1 MSLLR
6 PHEKEGKQ
14 IFAAAG
20 LKVRCADKAAVEDL
34 VLEGCF
40 LRFATTANDS
50 NVPTS
55 HSKLVVPGR
64 YLIDAHL
71 SSKTQTTNILVR
83 IF

>member
-1 MSLLR
+1 MNL
-6 PHEKEGKQ
+6 HN
-14 IFAAAG
+14 
-20 LKVRCADKAAVEDL
+20 ADKAAVEDL

-71 SSKTQTTNILVR
+71 SSKTQTTNTLVR
-83 IF
+83 FF

>member
-71 SSKTQTTNILVR
+71 SSKTQTTNTLVR
-83 IF
+83 FF